1 MIFAK
6 KAQQNTEEIIAV
18 LHELRAMGIR
28 FSMDDFGTGY
38 SSLSY
43 LKRFPLDVVKI
54 ALPFVKGLPNNQ
66 EDAAI
71 AKTIIAMGRSLNLKV
86 IAEGVETKEQ
96 LDFLRDNGCDE
107 IQGYYYSP
115 PLPADKIEKLFL
127 NRGKKL

>member
-1 MIFAK
+1 MK
-6 KAQQNTEEIIAV
+6 NTEDILAM
-18 LHELRAMGIR
+18 LDELQSMGIR

-43 LKRFPLDVVKI
+43 LKRFPLDVIKI

-71 AKTIIAMGRSLNLKV
+71 AKTIIAMGHSLNLNV

-115 PLPADKIEKLFL
+115 PLPVDKIEKLFL
-127 NRGKKL
+127 DGGKKL